1 MRNIE
6 EKVLRELHST
16 HSLNELNPGQ
26 RKNLHQFCKT
36 WVDIFIDLDMLEE
49 ESFEEFIN
57 DALKGKSD
65 KEIKDWYFNQIV
77 DCELKLSKE
86 RDAKNIECLKEELRI
101 LSLRAFGFCGMHL
114 HTVKVV

>member
-1 MRNIE
+1 M
-6 EKVLRELHST
+6 KLGH
-16 HSLNELNPGQ
+16 
-26 RKNLHQFCKT
+26 
-36 WVDIFIDLDMLEE
+36 FID
-49 ESFEEFIN
+49 

-86 RDAKNIECLKEELRI
+86 RNAENIEHLKEELRI

-114 HTVKVV
+114 HTVKVI

>member
-1 MRNIE
+1 M
-6 EKVLRELHST
+6 KF
-16 HSLNELNPGQ
+16 GQ
-26 RKNLHQFCKT
+26 
-36 WVDIFIDLDMLEE
+36 FID
-49 ESFEEFIN
+49 

-86 RDAKNIECLKEELRI
+86 RDAENIERLEEELRI

-114 HTVKVV
+114 HTVKVI